1 MKESIN
7 EHDMTKKMMN
17 IMRGGY
23 KPLLNEFVN
32 TPNLNTSKINIDVD
46 PESEQ
51 QTDPES
57 EQKQSL
63 AKPPREGRAPLLQLD
78 GSYFEMDKNDSRF
91 KALEKALV
99 DRVEQAEVTSVYIS
113 DPKGLVI
120 NGVALDFS
128 ENSGLY
134 FTLAL
139 SEDSVL
145 ISSENVQ
152 GKLSTEVQSNLQTFL
167 DTLRGSRM
175 NTRQYEYNEQLD
187 KEAKDAN
194 EQD

>member
-1 MKESIN
+1 MKETIN
-7 EHDMTKKMMN
+7 EHDMTKKMMS

-23 KPLLNEFVN
+23 KPLLKEEDSS
-32 TPNLNTSKINIDVD
+32 LNVTQTEPDINK
-46 PESEQ
+46 
-51 QTDPES
+51 T
-57 EQKQSL
+57 QKT
-63 AKPPREGRAPLLQLD
+63 AKPPREGRAPLIQLD

-91 KALEKALV
+91 KALEKSLI

-152 GKLSTEVQSNLQTFL
+152 GKLSTEVQTNLQTFL
-167 DTLRGSRM
+167 ALASLSNCSLYSYCLVFILLALKPSR
-175 NTRQYEYNEQLD
+175 NVC
-187 KEAKDAN
+187 KFV
-194 EQD
+194 

>member
-7 EHDMTKKMMN
+7 EHDMTKKMMD

-32 TPNLNTSKINIDVD
+32 APNLNTTQIEPEVD
-46 PESEQ
+46 PESEEQ
-51 QTDPES
+51 QG
-57 EQKQSL
+57 L
-63 AKPPREGRAPLLQLD
+63 AKPPREGRASLLQLD
-78 GSYFEMDKNDSRF
+78 NSYFEMDKNDQRY
-91 KALEKALV
+91 KALEKALT
-99 DRVEQAEVTSVYIS
+99 DRVEQAKITSVYIS

-134 FTLAL
+134 FTMAL

-145 ISSENVQ
+145 VSSENVQ
-152 GKLSTEVQSNLQTFL
+152 GKLGTEVQTSLQSFWDKMRA
-167 DTLRGSRM
+167 DTMGTS
-175 NTRQYEYNEQLD
+175 QYQYNDRDD

>member
-7 EHDMTKKMMN
+7 EHDMTKKMMG

-32 TPNLNTSKINIDVD
+32 APNLDTTQIEPEADS
-46 PESEQ
+46 ESENSQ
-51 QTDPES
+51 ETQGV
-57 EQKQSL
+57 
-63 AKPPREGRAPLLQLD
+63 AKPPREGRAPLIQLD
-78 GSYFEMDKNDSRF
+78 GSYFEMPKNDSRF
-91 KALEKALV
+91 TALQKALS
-99 DRVEQAEVTSVYIS
+99 DRVEQAEITSVYIA

-152 GKLSTEVQSNLQTFL
+152 GKLSTEVQTNLQSFL
-167 DTLRGSRM
+167 DSLRANRM
-175 NTRQYEYNEQLD
+175 GTRQYEYNEQLD
-187 KEAKDAN
+187 KDNKPDN
-194 EQD
+194 E

>member
-7 EHDMTKKMMN
+7 EHDMTKRMMS

-23 KPLLNEFVN
+23 KPLLKEQEE
-32 TPNLNTSKINIDVD
+32 PEVD
-46 PESEQ
+46 PETQ
-51 QTDPES
+51 PEA
-57 EQKQSL
+57 QGL
-63 AKPPREGRAPLLQLD
+63 AKPPREGRASLLQLD
-78 GSYFEMDKNDSRF
+78 SSYFEMDKNDPRY
-91 KALEKALV
+91 KALEKALT
-99 DRVEQAEVTSVYIS
+99 DRVEQAKITSVYIS

-134 FTLAL
+134 FTMAL

-145 ISSENVQ
+145 VSSENVQ
-152 GKLSTEVQSNLQTFL
+152 GKLGTEVQTSLQSFWDKMRA
-167 DTLRGSRM
+167 DTMGTS
-175 NTRQYEYNEQLD
+175 QYQYNDRDD
-187 KEAKDAN
+187 KEAKNAN

>member
-7 EHDMTKKMMN
+7 EHDMTKKMMS

-23 KPLLNEFVN
+23 KPLIKEEEV
-32 TPNLNTSKINIDVD
+32 IDLD
-46 PESEQ
+46 KDSEEKD
-51 QTDPES
+51 QT
-57 EQKQSL
+57 QRL

-78 GSYFEMDKNDSRF
+78 GSYFELDKNDPRF
-91 KALEKALV
+91 KALQKSLT
-99 DRVEQAEVTSVYIS
+99 DRVSQAKITSIYIS

-134 FTLAL
+134 FTMAL

-152 GKLSTEVQSNLQTFL
+152 GKLNIEVQTNLQLFWDGIL
-167 DTLRGSRM
+167 ADTMGTS
-175 NTRQYEYNEQLD
+175 QYLYNERDD
-187 KEAKDAN
+187 KQAKDAN

>member
-7 EHDMTKKMMN
+7 EHDMTKKMMS

-23 KPLLNEFVN
+23 KPLLKEQEE
-32 TPNLNTSKINIDVD
+32 PEVD
-46 PESEQ
+46 PESQ
-51 QTDPES
+51 SQT
-57 EQKQSL
+57 QGL
-63 AKPPREGRAPLLQLD
+63 AKPPREGRASLLQLD
-78 GSYFEMDKNDSRF
+78 SSYFEMDKNDQRF
-91 KALEKALV
+91 KTLQKALT
-99 DRVEQAEVTSVYIS
+99 DRVSQADITSIYIS

-120 NGVALDFS
+120 NGVALNFS

-167 DTLRGSRM
+167 DTLRADTMS
-175 NTRQYEYNEQLD
+175 TSQYQYNDRDD
-187 KEAKDAN
+187 KEAKAAN
-194 EQD
+194 EED

>member
-7 EHDMTKKMMN
+7 EHDMTKKMMG

-32 TPNLNTSKINIDVD
+32 APNLDTTQIEPEADS
-46 PESEQ
+46 ESENSQ
-51 QTDPES
+51 ETQGV
-57 EQKQSL
+57 
-63 AKPPREGRAPLLQLD
+63 AKPPREGRAPLIQLD
-78 GSYFEMDKNDSRF
+78 GSYFEMDKNDQRF
-91 KALEKALV
+91 KTLQKALT
-99 DRVEQAEVTSVYIS
+99 DRVSQADITSIYIS

-120 NGVALDFS
+120 NGVALNFS

-167 DTLRGSRM
+167 DTLRADTMS
-175 NTRQYEYNEQLD
+175 TSQYQYNDRDD
-187 KEAKDAN
+187 KEAKAAN
-194 EQD
+194 EED

>member
-7 EHDMTKKMMN
+7 EHDMTKKMMS

-23 KPLLNEFVN
+23 KPLIKEEEV
-32 TPNLNTSKINIDVD
+32 IDLD
-46 PESEQ
+46 KDSEEKD
-51 QTDPES
+51 QT
-57 EQKQSL
+57 QRL

-78 GSYFEMDKNDSRF
+78 GSYFELDKNDPRF
-91 KALEKALV
+91 KALQKALT
-99 DRVEQAEVTSVYIS
+99 DRVSQAKVTSVYIS

-134 FTLAL
+134 FTMAL

-152 GKLSTEVQSNLQTFL
+152 GKLSTEVQTNLQSFL
-167 DTLRGSRM
+167 DGLRADTMGTS
-175 NTRQYEYNEQLD
+175 QYQYNERDD
-187 KEAKDAN
+187 KEAKQAN
-194 EQD
+194 ENE